1 MSLEI
6 KFDANTGELL
16 TAPVIWNCD
25 TGPGRLPVNDG
36 EEQQWEKWAQEMME
50 KGVILHGL
58 LPNSTSVSAVMDE
71 LYRSFKISTRME
83 TVRVFAGKIY
93 DLAKKIQKYKLD
105 IKTRIENG
113 EAVSEKEKEKVKHP
127 VVATLNPADLGKI
140 IFGTPVNGY
149 PNPDSP
155 FAKAFTKEK
164 ILDAFD
170 KLGYYPFTRKML
182 LNKKVRHEQGQK
194 EVTTQIEMMNNLDAE
209 YKQLREKCR
218 ERGFKVDAFDAVLP
232 TTTPLVRESTEHER
246 AKKLAKT
253 GKTASAGGIFRHL
266 GSMVYN
272 SEELLLARM
281 YQRQW
286 RDEEREKR
294 AEQKSEEH
302 RKSYSAALEVYHKH
316 KRGDKLINL
325 DLQVLLKYICNKEKL
340 NKSDCSSNYKN
351 ATKMWERLNNCKRPW
366 TDYFGNTKDDG
377 SGDVSDGENEIDVDE
392 DIDIDGELAPVD
404 DGAEGDG
411 DGELEGES

>member
-1 MSLEI
+1 MAGEVLPPLFIYDSTATKEENYAVNDNWVQDFPYIRGKWGHKEYQEIKPFVAVTSSGSMTNKLFMDGIKTLTFACYPRETVPLEI
-6 KFDANTGELL
+6 KFNANTGELL

-281 YQRQW
+281 YQQ
-286 RDEEREKR
+286 
-294 AEQKSEEH
+294 Q
-302 RKSYSAALEVYHKH
+302 
-316 KRGDKLINL
+316 
-325 DLQVLLKYICNKEKL
+325 
-340 NKSDCSSNYKN
+340 
-351 ATKMWERLNNCKRPW
+351 
-366 TDYFGNTKDDG
+366 
-377 SGDVSDGENEIDVDE
+377 
-392 DIDIDGELAPVD
+392 
-404 DGAEGDG
+404 
-411 DGELEGES
+411 